1 MRVNKL
7 STTRR
12 NVHSLEMQIGAA
24 DSLTLTLTLALDLL
38 NPESISFDIVS
49 RTNIL

>member
-7 STTRR
+7 SITRR

-38 NPESISFDIVS
+38 NPESIGFDIMS
-49 RTNIL
+49 RTTIL